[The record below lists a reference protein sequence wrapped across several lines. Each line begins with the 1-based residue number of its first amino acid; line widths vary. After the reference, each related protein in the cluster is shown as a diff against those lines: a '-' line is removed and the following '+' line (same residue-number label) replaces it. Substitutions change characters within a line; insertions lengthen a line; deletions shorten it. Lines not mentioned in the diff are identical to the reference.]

1 MPAVAPPTPV
11 LPVTPTTPV
20 LPSGPTLPIAGT
32 VSTPQADIGARTLNT
47 GWQAGLVA
55 LLVGLLGLIGVHVS
69 AAAVTAIFVVL
80 TPIVT
85 FLYHLFRHRAAAKG
99 V

>member
-1 MPAVAPPTPV
+1 V

-32 VSTPQADIGARTLNT
+32 ITTPQADIGARTLNT

-69 AAAVTAIFVVL
+69 PATVAGIFVIL

-85 FLYHLFRHRAAAKG
+85 FLYHLFLHKKAAK